1 MPSKRKIK
9 FIWFVLQ
16 TTLYLK
22 CSLNFKCKIMENSKE
37 LSPGESL
44 DIISEAIG
52 RTKENIKGQSFYYIM
67 WGWIITIA
75 SFSHYILTSFT
86 DFKLHYLPWLILI
99 PLGWI
104 FSITYGIKSE
114 KVRPYES
121 YFDSFLKYLWVV
133 LGVSFIIAVFISVS
147 LRINPT
153 ALVLLLAGIGTLV
166 SGLTLKFKPLSI
178 GGVFLFAF
186 AIASLFVDQSII
198 LLINTIAVIV
208 GYLIPAYLLKNS
220 TTNV

>member
-1 MPSKRKIK
+1 
-9 FIWFVLQ
+9 
-16 TTLYLK
+16 
-22 CSLNFKCKIMENSKE
+22 MENSKE
-37 LSPGESL
+37 LNPVESL
-44 DIISEAIG
+44 NLISEAIHK
-52 RTKENIKGQSFYYIM
+52 TKENIKGQSFYYIM

-75 SFSHYILTSFT
+75 SFT
-86 DFKLHYLPWLILI
+86 DFKQDYLPWFILI

-114 KVRPYES
+114 KVKPYES

-133 LGVSFIIAVFISVS
+133 LGVSFIVAVFVSVS

-153 ALVLLLAGIGTLV
+153 PLVLLLAGIGTLV

-178 GGVFLFAF
+178 GGVFLFGF
-186 AIASLFVDQSII
+186 AIASLFIDKSLI
-198 LLINTIAVIV
+198 LLIHTIAVIV

-220 TTNV
+220 ATNV